1 MNLSIANFKLLTA
14 RLFVF
19 YRSSTA

>member
-1 MNLSIANFKLLTA
+1 MTA

-19 YRSSTA
+19 LSLSACS